1 MSTMF
6 SRLIIVFVTDNT
18 LVPETQD
25 DAGNQQNATDCIRV
39 VRLSQEQQEECI
51 GIAPEHDW
59 N

>member
-1 MSTMF
+1 MF
-6 SRLIIVFVTDNT
+6 FRLTIMFEIGNT

-51 GIAPEHDW
+51 WTSPEQGE
-59 N
+59 